1 MLALIW
7 AKLGKYIMGVAA
19 IAALVV
25 SIYMGGRHAQKQDRK
40 VNDLNTVINT
50 QNRILDAEI
59 NVSASAA
66 LERMRRNGQLR
77 D

>member
-1 MLALIW
+1 MFALIW
-7 AKLGKYIMGVAA
+7 AKLGKYVMGVAA
-19 IAALVV
+19 IAALIA
-25 SIYMGGRHAQKQDRK
+25 SIYMSGRRAQKQDRK

>member
-7 AKLGKYIMGVAA
+7 TKLGKYVMGVAA
-19 IAALVV
+19 IAALIA
-25 SIYMGGRHAQKQDRK
+25 SIYMSGRRAQKQDRK
-40 VNDLNTVINT
+40 VRDLHTAINT